1 MPLHDDEVQVTA
13 DDVRRLVAAQH
24 PRWASRPVT
33 PVRESGTDHL
43 LFRLGDE
50 GDGTGDGTGDLVAR
64 MPKVAWAAEHALA
77 DARWLPRLAP
87 HLPLRV
93 PAPLAVGEPDDRY
106 PFHWSVVPWV
116 PGAAVAD
123 PLDPDANSNL
133 DPARAAIDL
142 GAFLTA
148 LRAVD
153 PTGGPVKEGTG
164 RGVPLSRLDE
174 GVRRATAEA
183 GDRVD
188 GPAVL
193 KAWDRALEAAADPVP
208 DTWLHGDLMPGNLVV
223 SDRLLTAV
231 IDWGALGVGDPA
243 ADLPPA
249 WWLFSG
255 RDRDAFREAAGA
267 GPGGDLDDGAW
278 ERGRGWVLVQ
288 GVVALPYYWDRWPQ
302 FARASQRRVAAALS

>member
-1 MPLHDDEVQVTA
+1 MPLHDDEVLVTA

-24 PRWASRPVT
+24 PQWASLAVT

-50 GDGTGDGTGDLVAR
+50 MVAR
-64 MPKVAWAAEHALA
+64 MPKVGWAGRHALA
-77 DARWLPRLAP
+77 DARWLPHLAP

-93 PAPLAVGEPDDRY
+93 PAPLALGEPDAGY

-116 PGAAVAD
+116 PGAATAD
-123 PLDPDANSNL
+123 PLEPGAAPDV
-133 DPARAAIDL
+133 DPARAAADL
-142 GAFLTA
+142 GAFVTA

-153 PTGGPVKEGTG
+153 PAGGPVKDGTG
-164 RGVPLSRLDE
+164 RGVPLARLDDA
-174 GVRRATAEA
+174 VRRATADS

-188 GPAVL
+188 GPGVL
-193 KAWDRALEAAADPVP
+193 TAWDRALEAAADPVP
-208 DTWLHGDLMPGNLVV
+208 GTWLHGDLMPGNLLV
-223 SDRLLTAV
+223 DGGALTAV

-267 GPGGDLDDGAW
+267 ASGGDLDDGAW
-278 ERGRGWVLVQ
+278 DRGRGWVLVQ
-288 GVVALPYYWDRWPQ
+288 GVIALPYYWDRWPA
-302 FARASQRRVAAALS
+302 FARASQRRVAAAVAG

>member
-24 PRWASRPVT
+24 PRWASLPVT

-43 LFRLGDE
+43 LFRLGE
-50 GDGTGDGTGDLVAR
+50 NLVAR
-64 MPKVAWAAEHALA
+64 MPKVAWAGEHALA

-87 HLPLRV
+87 HVPLTV
-93 PAPLAVGEPDDRY
+93 PAPFAVGEPDDAY

-116 PGAAVAD
+116 PGAATAD
-123 PLDPDANSNL
+123 PLDPGAERNL
-133 DPARAAIDL
+133 DPARAAVDL
-142 GAFLTA
+142 GGFVTA
-148 LRAVD
+148 LRAAD
-153 PTGGPVKEGTG
+153 PTGGPSKTGTS
-164 RGVPLSRLDE
+164 RGVPLAHLDDD
-174 GVRRATAEA
+174 VRRATAES

-193 KAWDRALEAAADPVP
+193 KAWDRALEAASDLVP
-208 DTWLHGDLMPGNLVV
+208 GAWLHGDLMPGNLVV
-223 SDRLLTAV
+223 DDGRLTAV
-231 IDWGALGVGDPA
+231 IDWGTIGVGDPA

-255 RDRDAFREAAGA
+255 RDRDTFREAAGA

-278 ERGRGWVLVQ
+278 ERGRGWTLVQ
-288 GVVALPYYWDRWPQ
+288 GIIALPYYWDRWPE
-302 FARASQRRVAAALS
+302 FARASQRRVAAAVATES

>member
-1 MPLHDDEVQVTA
+1 MPLHDDEVPVTA

-24 PRWASRPVT
+24 PRWASLAVT
-33 PVRESGTDHL
+33 PVSESGTDHL
-43 LFRLGDE
+43 LFRLGD
-50 GDGTGDGTGDLVAR
+50 DGALVAR
-64 MPKVAWAAEHALA
+64 MPKIAWAGEHALA

-87 HLPLRV
+87 HVPLTV
-93 PAPLAVGEPDDRY
+93 PAPLAVGEPDDAY

-116 PGAAVAD
+116 PGTATAD
-123 PLDPDANSNL
+123 PLDPDATPNL
-133 DPARAAIDL
+133 DPAAAATDL
-142 GAFLTA
+142 GAFVAA

-153 PTGGPVKEGTG
+153 ATDGPVKDGTG
-164 RGVPLSRLDE
+164 RGVPLARLDDD
-174 GVRRATAEA
+174 VRRATAEA

-193 KAWDRALEAAADPVP
+193 KAWDRALEAASDPVP
-208 DTWLHGDLMPGNLVV
+208 GTWLHGDLMPGNLLV
-223 SDRLLTAV
+223 DGTGEDGRLTAV

-278 ERGRGWVLVQ
+278 ERGRGWTLVQ
-288 GVVALPYYWDRWPQ
+288 GVIALPYYWDRWPE
-302 FARASQRRVAAALS
+302 FARASQRRVAAAVA

>member
-24 PRWASRPVT
+24 PEWSSLPVM

-43 LFRLGDE
+43 LFRLGD
-50 GDGTGDGTGDLVAR
+50 GADALVAR
-64 MPKVAWAAEHALA
+64 MPKIAWAAEQARS

-87 HLPLRV
+87 HLPLTV
-93 PAPLAVGEPDDRY
+93 PAPVAVGEPDDAY
-106 PFHWSVVPWV
+106 PFPWSVVPWV

-123 PLDPDANSNL
+123 PHDPDATPNL
-133 DPARAAIDL
+133 DPAVAAADL
-142 GAFLTA
+142 GVFVTA

-153 PTGGPVKEGTG
+153 PTGGPLKEGTG
-164 RGVPLSRLDE
+164 RGVPLARLDDD
-174 GVRRATAEA
+174 VRRATAEA

-193 KAWDRALEAAADPVP
+193 KAWDRALEAASDPVP
-208 DTWLHGDLMPGNLVV
+208 GAWLHGDLMPGNLLAGEAG
-223 SDRLLTAV
+223 RLTAV

-249 WWLFSG
+249 WWLFAG

-278 ERGRGWVLVQ
+278 ERGRGWTLVQ
-288 GVVALPYYWDRWPQ
+288 GIIALPYYWDRWPA
-302 FARASQRRVAAALS
+302 FARASQRRVAAAVAG

>member
-24 PRWASRPVT
+24 PRWGSLPVT

-50 GDGTGDGTGDLVAR
+50 LVAR
-64 MPKVAWAAEHALA
+64 MPKVAWATEQASS

-87 HLPLRV
+87 HLPLTV
-93 PAPLAVGEPDDRY
+93 PAPVAVGEADDRY
-106 PFHWSVVPWV
+106 PFPWSVVPWL
-116 PGAAVAD
+116 PGAATTD
-123 PLDPDANSNL
+123 PLDPAAAPNL
-133 DPARAAIDL
+133 DPGAAAADL
-142 GAFLTA
+142 GAFVAA

-153 PTGGPVKEGTG
+153 PTDGPVKDGTG
-164 RGVPLSRLDE
+164 RGVPLARLDDD
-174 GVRRATAEA
+174 VRRATAES

-193 KAWDRALEAAADPVP
+193 KAWDRALEAATDPVP
-208 DTWLHGDLMPGNLVV
+208 GTWLHGDLMPGNLLA
-223 SDRLLTAV
+223 DGGRLTAV

-267 GPGGDLDDGAW
+267 GAGGDLDAGAW

-288 GVVALPYYWDRWPQ
+288 GIMALPYYWDRWPA
-302 FARASQRRVAAALS
+302 FARASQRRVAAAVAR

>member
-1 MPLHDDEVQVTA
+1 MPLHDDEVTVTA

-24 PRWASRPVT
+24 PQWASLAVR
-33 PVRESGTDHL
+33 PVRESGTDHQ
-43 LFRLGDE
+43 LFRLGDDDA
-50 GDGTGDGTGDLVAR
+50 GLVAR
-64 MPKVAWAAEHALA
+64 MPKIGWAGEHALA

-93 PAPLAVGEPDDRY
+93 PAPLAVGEPDDGY

-116 PGAAVAD
+116 PGAAIVD
-123 PLDPDANSNL
+123 PLEPGAVPNL
-133 DPARAAIDL
+133 DPAAAAADL
-142 GAFLTA
+142 GAFVTA

-153 PTGGPVKEGTG
+153 PSGGPVKDGTG
-164 RGVPLSRLDE
+164 RGVPLSRLDDA
-174 GVRRATAEA
+174 VRRAAAES
-183 GDRVD
+183 GDRLD

-208 DTWLHGDLMPGNLVV
+208 GAWLHGDLMPGNLLV
-223 SDRLLTAV
+223 DGGRLTAV

-278 ERGRGWVLVQ
+278 ARGLGWVLVQ
-288 GVVALPYYWDRWPQ
+288 GVIALPYYWDRWPA
-302 FARASQRRVAAALS
+302 FARASQRRVAAAVAG